1 MKPPYYD
8 RIDRELIKQGGFL
21 FSEQA
26 RAFMAAARV
35 RKMIFRTLLKLFKH
49 FQ

>member
-35 RKMIFRTLLKLFKH
+35 RKMIFRKIKQILKL
-49 FQ
+49 